1 LTPISFP
8 TAQKEPTMSP
18 RVTVAVDLA
27 KTVFQVIIADCRG
40 KITERRRL
48 TRAQFERFWENRPP
62 CHVLMEACGSAHHW
76 GRWLIARGHD
86 VVLLP
91 AHSVTPYVQRNKT
104 DERDAEGLLEAVRS
118 PRVHPVAVKSRD
130 QQQLQA
136 LHRIREQWKR
146 TRTQR
151 INGMR
156 GLLREFGLICSV
168 GAERLMKS
176 LPVLLQE
183 NAEGVPP
190 RVRTLLWQMHQE
202 VRDLEERITG
212 IEQALEEIA
221 RENQVIQ
228 ALREIPGVGLLT
240 ATALYAAIGD
250 IQSFKSARHLA
261 SWLGLTPRERSSG
274 TRRRLGR
281 ISKQGDVYLRMLLIH
296 GARSALLVAQQR
308 QRAEQ
313 PVTQLQEW
321 ALRRAAATHTN
332 KAAVALANK
341 LARVIWAVWTRQ
353 TRFDGNYLPLAA

>member
-1 LTPISFP
+1 
-8 TAQKEPTMSP
+8 MS

-27 KTVFQVIIADCRG
+27 KSVFQLVVADEHG

-48 TRAQFERFWENRPP
+48 SRAQFERFWENRTS
-62 CHVLMEACGSAHHW
+62 CRVLMEACGTAHHW
-76 GRWLIARGHD
+76 GRWLLARGFE

-118 PRVHPVAVKSRD
+118 PRVHPVAVKSQD
-130 QQQLQA
+130 QQQIQA

-156 GLLREFGLICSV
+156 GLLREFGLVCSV
-168 GAERLMKS
+168 GAERLMKA
-176 LPVLLQE
+176 LPMLLQDNDGE
-183 NAEGVPP
+183 LPR

-202 VRDLEERITG
+202 VRDLEERIAG
-212 IEQALEEIA
+212 IEQELEAIA
-221 RENQVIQ
+221 RESEIIR
-228 ALREIPGVGLLT
+228 ALREIPGVGLLS
-240 ATALYAAIGD
+240 ATALYAAVGD
-250 IQSFKSARHLA
+250 IQHFKSARHLA

-274 TRRRLGR
+274 TKRRLGR

-313 PVTQLQEW
+313 PISYLQAW
-321 ALRRAAATHTN
+321 ALKRAETVHVN

-341 LARVIWAVWTRQ
+341 LSR
-353 TRFDGNYLPLAA
+353 